1 LWATFAGFALLGA
14 SGVYLAG
21 VTFLNW
27 LKPEALY
34 TTPFTFWMFLAHAG
48 VGVAGVLPFLVFGL
62 AHYATSRNRRNR
74 KAVRRGLAVF
84 GLGVLVILTGLA
96 LFQFDGLP
104 QLPTGTVPRSVVYWL
119 HVLVPL
125 ACVAMYISH
134 RKAGPKIKWGYG
146 KAWAGVVL
154 AALGGM
160 AYLHGYDPRAAAR
173 LESAEGVKYFEPSL
187 ARTADGKFIP
197 AEALMNDKYCIQC
210 HKDIYDNH
218 LHSSHKFSSF
228 NNPAYLFSVKE
239 TREMGL
245 KRDGHVK
252 SSRWCAGCH
261 DPVPFFSGKFDDP
274 NFDFEKHETGHA
286 GITCVVCHSITAV
299 NGPEG
304 NAAFTIEEQQQYPF
318 TYSESPALQWI
329 NAQMVKAK
337 PQFHKKTMLKPLHKT
352 AEFCATCH
360 KVSLPVEL
368 NHYKDFLR
376 GQNHYDTF
384 VLSGAGHGSR
394 SFYFPDKAKGDCNSC
409 HMPLTPSTDFGAK
422 DFDKSGTRK
431 VHDHRFPAANTGLFE
446 LLKHDPKYAHM
457 SAGFD
462 KAIQAHTAFLKDKVA
477 RIDVFGVKN
486 YKPDGTVDDDSLTV
500 VRPTLPE
507 FQAGKSYLIE
517 TVVRTLNIGHPLS
530 QGTVDSNEIWVDFTA
545 TAGGKVI
552 GRNGALSGPD
562 DTGTVDPW
570 AHFVNVLMLDKDGN
584 RIDRRN
590 PQDIFTPLY
599 NHQIPPGAAAVV
611 HYTLDIPADVKGP
624 VEITVKLRYRKFDQ
638 IYMEYVHKPLNR
650 PVPKLPIV
658 DMCADT
664 VILPVRGGPAVA
676 AQESPIKPAWQ
687 RWNDYGIGCYLEGG
701 PGMKKGELRQ
711 AEVAFKK
718 LLTLGVPDAVPH
730 GHTNLAR
737 VAIDLGDLKAAADH
751 VTASGQCDP
760 PAPWWLR
767 AWLSGVATAENAS
780 GKADWDAAAA
790 EFAKIV
796 DPANQPRERNM
807 DFTKDYVVLGR
818 LGQAYYRRSQ
828 QEPSGSAA
836 QREFLLKAVG
846 AYVKA
851 LAVDPED
858 LFAHDGLNRAY
869 AALAVEAPAG
879 GGKVDGTAAEVERL
893 SVSATVGG
901 AAERV
906 TAAVALADAVAALG
920 RKPPDA
926 RAPRLKPLQEA
937 RVRLQTSFAAEKDEP
952 TRAALAIALST
963 LHRELHALFLPDELA
978 QSLTAQKYRK
988 AHPAAA
994 AAANAIVIYP
1004 TKMKND

>member
-1 LWATFAGFALLGA
+1 
-14 SGVYLAG
+14 
-21 VTFLNW
+21 
-27 LKPEALY
+27 
-34 TTPFTFWMFLAHAG
+34 M
-48 VGVAGVLPFLVFGL
+48 
-62 AHYATSRNRRNR
+62 
-74 KAVRRGLAVF
+74 RG
-84 GLGVLVILTGLA
+84 
-96 LFQFDGLP
+96 
-104 QLPTGTVPRSVVYWL
+104 S
-119 HVLVPL
+119 
-125 ACVAMYISH
+125 
-134 RKAGPKIKWGYG
+134 
-146 KAWAGVVL
+146 
-154 AALGGM
+154 
-160 AYLHGYDPRAAAR
+160 
-173 LESAEGVKYFEPSL
+173 
-187 ARTADGKFIP
+187 
-197 AEALMNDKYCIQC
+197 
-210 HKDIYDNH
+210 
-218 LHSSHKFSSF
+218 
-228 NNPAYLFSVKE
+228 
-239 TREMGL
+239 
-245 KRDGHVK
+245 
-252 SSRWCAGCH
+252 
-261 DPVPFFSGKFDDP
+261 
-274 NFDFEKHETGHA
+274 
-286 GITCVVCHSITAV
+286 
-299 NGPEG
+299 
-304 NAAFTIEEQQQYPF
+304 
-318 TYSESPALQWI
+318 
-329 NAQMVKAK
+329 
-337 PQFHKKTMLKPLHKT
+337 
-352 AEFCATCH
+352 
-360 KVSLPVEL
+360 
-368 NHYKDFLR
+368 
-376 GQNHYDTF
+376 
-384 VLSGAGHGSR
+384 
-394 SFYFPDKAKGDCNSC
+394 
-409 HMPLTPSTDFGAK
+409 
-422 DFDKSGTRK
+422 
-431 VHDHRFPAANTGLFE
+431 
-446 LLKHDPKYAHM
+446 
-457 SAGFD
+457 
-462 KAIQAHTAFLKDKVA
+462 
-477 RIDVFGVKN
+477 
-486 YKPDGTVDDDSLTV
+486 
-500 VRPTLPE
+500 
-507 FQAGKSYLIE
+507 
-517 TVVRTLNIGHPLS
+517 
-530 QGTVDSNEIWVDFTA
+530 
-545 TAGGKVI
+545 
-552 GRNGALSGPD
+552 
-562 DTGTVDPW
+562 
-570 AHFVNVLMLDKDGN
+570 
-584 RIDRRN
+584 
-590 PQDIFTPLY
+590 
-599 NHQIPPGAAAVV
+599 
-611 HYTLDIPADVKGP
+611 
-624 VEITVKLRYRKFDQ
+624 
-638 IYMEYVHKPLNR
+638 
-650 PVPKLPIV
+650 
-658 DMCADT
+658 
-664 VILPVRGGPAVA
+664 PAVA

-937 RVRLQTSFAAEKDEP
+937 RVRLQKSFAAEKDEP